1 AVSMRVGD
9 KLIEEFKS
17 LQFLNQH
24 DKARFFERL
33 AEQQGVLHLLKP
45 SQESCASTV
54 TVEMSRVKLY
64 ASELS
69 LSQRKVERL
78 ASDINRDSRSTLFP
92 RRAAIR
98 ASLSEYKNNFCL
110 RGNYAVAKNMLR
122 LVCQHFDLPTTTSC
136 TSSVD
141 ILVVGLDY
149 GGGTTKVVV
158 RPHVIT
164 GGHGCLVLLH
174 GDKDSR
180 AVSEVIVKELEP
192 LTARFAL
199 RYSSDTRQL
208 QFLVGSSANACWL
221 CGVVEGKRGGRNV
234 FALSRSADR
243 WDCAEEWV
251 ADYQEKC
258 ERLKRPPAHVNG
270 QKYLPLVPSGSLLL
284 PWMHILMGICRNIFD
299 NMIRS
304 GASRDELEG
313 LLQNKLHIAPTKP
326 IAGST
331 LEKTNIMAFSG
342 KD

>member
-1 AVSMRVGD
+1 MPQANTCYLCGRAGKGFRPAVQSADMIGSVIGIHPKTFESWGICPNCRIALGKGTRAWMEKYIPRGFIPYAWSNEPKALKGGWKKRRSGSGRPSNDSSSLEAVSMRVGD

-78 ASDINRDSRSTLFP
+78 AR
-92 RRAAIR
+92 
-98 ASLSEYKNNFCL
+98 
-110 RGNYAVAKNMLR
+110 
-122 LVCQHFDLPTTTSC
+122 
-136 TSSVD
+136 
-141 ILVVGLDY
+141 LDY

-180 AVSEVIVKELEP
+180 A
-192 LTARFAL
+192 
-199 RYSSDTRQL
+199 
-208 QFLVGSSANACWL
+208 
-221 CGVVEGKRGGRNV
+221 
-234 FALSRSADR
+234 
-243 WDCAEEWV
+243 
-251 ADYQEKC
+251 
-258 ERLKRPPAHVNG
+258 
-270 QKYLPLVPSGSLLL
+270 
-284 PWMHILMGICRNIFD
+284 
-299 NMIRS
+299 
-304 GASRDELEG
+304 
-313 LLQNKLHIAPTKP
+313 
-326 IAGST
+326 
-331 LEKTNIMAFSG
+331 
-342 KD
+342 

>member
-1 AVSMRVGD
+1 ANHRAV
-9 KLIEEFKS
+9 IE
-17 LQFLNQH
+17 
-24 DKARFFERL
+24 
-33 AEQQGVLHLLKP
+33 P
-45 SQESCASTV
+45 
-54 TVEMSRVKLY
+54 
-64 ASELS
+64 
-69 LSQRKVERL
+69 
-78 ASDINRDSRSTLFP
+78 
-92 RRAAIR
+92 
-98 ASLSEYKNNFCL
+98 
-110 RGNYAVAKNMLR
+110 
-122 LVCQHFDLPTTTSC
+122 
-136 TSSVD
+136 
-141 ILVVGLDY
+141 LDY

-180 AVSEVIVKELEP
+180 AVSIAVTLGS
-192 LTARFAL
+192 T
-199 RYSSDTRQL
+199 
-208 QFLVGSSANACWL
+208 GSSANACWL
-221 CGVVEGKRGGRNV
+221 CGVVQGKRGGRNV

-284 PWMHILMGICRNIFD
+284 PWMHILMGICCNIFD
-299 NMIRS
+299 SMIRS

-342 KD
+342 KDCKLLLEKVDAIIMESSHNSRRVSRLVVL